1 MEVIEFGAA
10 AASMPGRLVPDVA
23 PLIESLGTS
32 AFAGRLF
39 ALSHALTR
47 TSHLTAF
54 AYGRPDA
61 SPAVLMAE
69 NEGATRDSLHI
80 ADLYTH
86 RFWRQDLV
94 NDVCSA
100 ASPGVSRLV
109 RTVAAEIGDGD
120 YKQACYTS
128 AGLSARACVSIRREG
143 ACTRLNYYSPSG
155 RDFSG
160 GDIENIARWSEL
172 FIMLLLKHHS
182 IIGSWQERET
192 IDYDAAL
199 RRLPV
204 ALPSRERQ
212 VCVGILEGLSS
223 EAIALR
229 LDVSIN
235 TVRTFR
241 KRAYA
246 RLEISSQNELMRL
259 VTRAWRSTAAF

>member
-1 MEVIEFGAA
+1 MEVIELGKV
-10 AASMPGRLVPDVA
+10 AASMPGRLVPDLA

-32 AFAGRLF
+32 TFPGRLF

-54 AYGRPDA
+54 AYGRPNA

-69 NEGATRDSLHI
+69 NEGASRDSHHI

-86 RFWRQDLV
+86 RFWQQDLA
-94 NDVCSA
+94 NDVCSPA
-100 ASPGVSRLV
+100 KPGMGRLV
-109 RTVAAEIGDGD
+109 RTVAGEIGDGD
-120 YKQACYTS
+120 YKQTCYTS
-128 AGLSARACVSIRREG
+128 ARLSARACVSIRHGG

-160 GDIENIARWSEL
+160 SAIENIVRWSEL

-182 IIGSWQERET
+182 IIGSSQEGEA
-192 IDYDAAL
+192 DYDWAL

-204 ALPSRERQ
+204 SLPSRERQ
-212 VCVGILEGLSS
+212 VCVGILQGLSS

-259 VTRAWRSTAAF
+259 VTRALRSTSII